1 MNGINTPNNI
11 VFNPGEGDYK
21 PVRQDIREISRSVE
35 NADAALRA
43 DYTAEINKALEL
55 EENAA
60 KVVEIAQIAANLNE
74 IDTAENIRTAAE
86 NILKFGI

>member
-1 MNGINTPNNI
+1 MDGINTPNNI

-21 PVRQDIREISRSVE
+21 PVRQEIRGINRSAE
-35 NADAALRA
+35 NADAALGA
-43 DYTAEINKALEL
+43 DYTAVINKALEM

-60 KVVEIAQIAANLNE
+60 KGVENAQIAANLKE